1 MKQYIL
7 FTLLVL
13 LSNFYSISANAQ
25 NWQEETQDIFQQID
39 FNQDGKISPT
49 EYFVIEDVTL
59 GYRKHLTNVWKSL
72 DVNNDRIVTPDEY
85 LGKLNSSENQ
95 ENITEQAYWFIE
107 LFDYPQYQRHL
118 LHFFNHIDKNQD
130 GFLEAEEYIN
140 TFGQSLIAEGKKYA
154 RALDI
159 NQDNKISK
167 SEFLNFD
174 FKMPN
179 YEGFENIDF
188 NHDNFISK
196 DEMLKFFEIL
206 HYQLTNW

>member
-1 MKQYIL
+1 M
-7 FTLLVL
+7 
-13 LSNFYSISANAQ
+13 
-25 NWQEETQDIFQQID
+25 
-39 FNQDGKISPT
+39 
-49 EYFVIEDVTL
+49 
-59 GYRKHLTNVWKSL
+59 
-72 DVNNDRIVTPDEY
+72 
-85 LGKLNSSENQ
+85 
-95 ENITEQAYWFIE
+95 
-107 LFDYPQYQRHL
+107 
-118 LHFFNHIDKNQD
+118 DKNQD

-140 TFGQSLIAEGKKYA
+140 TFGQSLIDEGKEYA

-188 NHDNFISK
+188 DHDNFISK